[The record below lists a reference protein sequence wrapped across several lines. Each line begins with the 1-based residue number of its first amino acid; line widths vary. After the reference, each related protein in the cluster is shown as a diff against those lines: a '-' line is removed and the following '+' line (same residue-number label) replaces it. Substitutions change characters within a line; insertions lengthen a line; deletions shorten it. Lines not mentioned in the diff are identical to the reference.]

1 MRIMNKYFRGTVSMV
16 YMMTN
21 NEVMNRIIA
30 FSRDANGMLTFVGS
44 YPTYGIGTGTKEVST
59 ATANDGVDP
68 LTSQGAL
75 TLSRD
80 GRFLLAVNAGSHSI
94 SSFIITD
101 NGTLVITDV
110 KPSGG
115 AQPNSVD
122 VFGNLVYVSNVGNPA
137 NNFTSNITGF
147 HIDDNGRLTP
157 FPGSTHSLST
167 FNAQPAQVLFTPDGS
182 KILVTELT
190 SNHLSV
196 FRVHKNGMI
205 TGPIVNN
212 SYGQGPLG
220 AYFLSSGILLV
231 TEADSNAL
239 SSYSLSDDGIL
250 HVISGSVPN
259 GYKTACWVVPTKD
272 ERFAY
277 ITNTLSGT
285 ISTYR
290 IEPNGVLSVV
300 KHITSTPPGTAPG
313 LPMDVG
319 VSKDGR
325 HFYTLNGNQGT
336 VSVFNIQD
344 DGSLVRVQVA
354 AWTSFP
360 YLGSQ
365 GLAVL

>member
-1 MRIMNKYFRGTVSMV
+1 MQMMNKYFRRTASMV

-21 NEVMNRIIA
+21 NEAMNQIIA
-30 FSRDANGMLTFVGS
+30 FYRDMNGMLTFVGS
-44 YPTYGIGTGTKEVST
+44 YPTYGKGTGTKEVST
-59 ATANDGVDP
+59 ATENDGIDP
-68 LTSQGAL
+68 LTSQGAI

-94 SSFIITD
+94 SSFTITD
-101 NGTLVITDV
+101 SGTPILVDV

-147 HIDDNGRLTP
+147 YIDNNGRLTP

-167 FNAQPAQVLFTPDGS
+167 FNAQPAQVLFTPNGS

-190 SNHLSV
+190 SNHLSIFHV
-196 FRVHKNGMI
+196 NKNGRV
-205 TGPIVNN
+205 TGPIVND

-259 GYKTACWVVPTKD
+259 GYKTACWVVPTRD

-290 IEPNGVLSVV
+290 IDPNGALTVV
-300 KHITSTPPGTAPG
+300 RHIASTPPGTAPG

-325 HFYTLNGNQGT
+325 YFYTLNGNQGT

-344 DGSLVRVQVA
+344 DGNLVRVQVA
-354 AWTSFP
+354 AWTNIP